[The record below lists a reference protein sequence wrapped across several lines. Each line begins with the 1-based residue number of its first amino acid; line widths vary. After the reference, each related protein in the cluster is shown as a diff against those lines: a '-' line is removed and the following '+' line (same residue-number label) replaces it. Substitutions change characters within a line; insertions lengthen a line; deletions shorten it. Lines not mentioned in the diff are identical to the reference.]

1 MRAVGLL
8 VAVLFVV
15 APARVLA
22 GNDDELPIGAE
33 ASMTGGAV
41 TATIDSGP
49 ALYYAPAGLASVRE
63 NTLDASATALTLRR
77 YLAPGIIETVNG
89 ASDDAAITE
98 FVTVATSLV
107 YVRNA
112 TERTRIAVGVFTP
125 SASEL
130 TLRGRVEDSDGINDS
145 RWLLVAT
152 ESEKRYELIIGA
164 AYAITSRLRVGGS
177 FGGTYGGNRSIVQL
191 FGTGGPTGTPSPEIL
206 LATASYR
213 TSSFFGARFA
223 ISVQANPSDMVA
235 LGLTIRTPGLTF
247 ASLLSESSAGVF
259 TLPGAP
265 PVELES
271 THSDD
276 YGWHADVYA
285 PLEVRGGVAVRFEH
299 GFLALDGSF
308 YAPLAAAPAIQQD
321 ERRAGF
327 NARIGGEIYVS
338 DAIRV
343 GAGAFTDRNASVRV
357 ARTGATHQDFYGGSF
372 GLIYEKMR
380 RLARS
385 EDVERMHFTTS
396 MAVRYAYGFGDTTQ
410 LYVDGY
416 GGEMG
421 ADVNSIAFRTH
432 DISFM
437 IASGLRY

>member
-1 MRAVGLL
+1 MRAAGCI
-8 VAVLFVV
+8 VAVLFVC
-15 APARVLA
+15 APARVFA

-33 ASMTGGAV
+33 ASMTGAAV

-63 NTLDASATALTLRR
+63 DTLDASATALALRR
-77 YLAPGIIETVNG
+77 YLAPGIIETSNG

-112 TERTRIAVGVFTP
+112 TTRTRIAVGVFTP
-125 SASEL
+125 NAREL
-130 TLRGRVEDSDGINDS
+130 TLRGRVTDNDGVHDS

-152 ESEKRYELIIGA
+152 ESAKRYELIIGA

-177 FGGTYGGNRSIVQL
+177 IGGTYGGNRSMVQL
-191 FGTGGPTGTPSPEIL
+191 FGSGGPVGAPSPEIL

-213 TSSFFGARFA
+213 TSSFFGARFT
-223 ISVQANPSDMVA
+223 ISVQANPSDRVA

-247 ASLLSESSAGVF
+247 ASLLSESSAGVY

-265 PVELES
+265 PVELDP

-276 YGWHADVYA
+276 FDWHADVYA
-285 PLEVRGGVAVRFEH
+285 PLEVRGGVALRFPH
-299 GFLALDGSF
+299 GHFAIDGSF
-308 YAPLAAAPAIQQD
+308 YAPMASAPAIQQV
-321 ERRAGF
+321 ERHAGW

-338 DAIRV
+338 EAIRV
-343 GAGAFTDRNASVRV
+343 GAGLFTDRSAAVRV
-357 ARTGATHQDFYGGSF
+357 ARTGASQQDFYGGSF
-372 GLIYEKMR
+372 GLIYEKQR

-385 EDVERMHFTTS
+385 EDVERLHFTTS
-396 MAVRYAYGFGDTTQ
+396 LAVRYAYGFGDTTQ
-410 LYVDGY
+410 LYVDAY

-421 ADVNSIAFRTH
+421 ADTNSIAFRTH